1 MKVIF
6 NNLKKTTFVLK
17 YIIFLKWVRNYSK
30 IQNLLEQ
37 NIFIKMTNDSE
48 NVHICV
54 SVQKFTYLPLF
65 TSVAPSLTNNSVNK
79 KMRG

>member
-1 MKVIF
+1 MHRLTLPNEQRGREIPLKVIF

-48 NVHICV
+48 KVHICV
-54 SVQKFTYLPLF
+54 SV
-65 TSVAPSLTNNSVNK
+65 
-79 KMRG
+79 